1 MPSSA
6 GGPAAA
12 AVPGGAAGPAGVDPV
27 DGVTVG
33 VAVAVPEPFAS
44 ELRDHR
50 ASFGDTQAF
59 TVPTHV
65 TLLPPT
71 RLDALEDVQEH
82 LALVARRHRVFPMRL
97 RGTGTF
103 RPVSPVVCVAVA
115 QVISEC
121 ELLAESVRSGP
132 LDVEPAFPYHP
143 HVTVAHDVDAS
154 ELDRAFDDL
163 ADYDAEFDVDAFT
176 LYVHDETAGWQTSR
190 DFRFDA
196 PPGT

>member
-6 GGPAAA
+6 GRPGAAA
-12 AVPGGAAGPAGVDPV
+12 APDGAAGPACGYPDR
-27 DGVTVG
+27 GVTVG

-50 ASFGDTQAF
+50 ASFGDEQAF

-71 RLDALEDVQEH
+71 RLDSLDDVREH
-82 LALVARRHRVFPMRL
+82 LTLVARRHGVFPMRL

-103 RPVSPVVCVAVA
+103 RPVSPVVFVAVA
-115 QVISEC
+115 QGISEC

-132 LDVEPAFPYHP
+132 LDAEPAFPYHP
-143 HVTVAHDVDAS
+143 HVTVAHDVDAG
-154 ELDRAFDDL
+154 ELDRAFDEL
-163 ADYDAEFDVDAFT
+163 AGYDAAFDVDAFA
-176 LYVHDETAGWQTSR
+176 LYVHHGLDGWRT
-190 DFRFDA
+190 DTRFALRQD
-196 PPGT
+196 